1 MLLKTLYLP
10 FVKEAN
16 SFCERLQ
23 LYQKDISCSVETDKT
38 WGQRIKFQKNDISK
52 QLLHDM
58 SETLVSIF
66 TSFRLLYFIET
77 IVRDSYYFTEHEE
90 IQRILELAQEILLH
104 HDEHGLPVYKQRKLH
119 NLLKKIFIE
128 QLQQTDSFH
137 YDSIVKF
144 CLTPF
149 KQQLVDEVGLVIDD
163 FKREEEHQAI
173 VQMIREYIEDKYVV
187 YDTIHLL
194 HGRTFR
200 FYTPAG
206 DRLTKQQLQPLMS
219 QAPLYLFGLNLQEW
233 NLAPLIAISP
243 RRIFVYGELSEAK
256 ILMLMNV
263 FQERVVMKPLH
274 EFPFEQ

>member
-1 MLLKTLYLP
+1 MKTLYLP

-23 LYQKDISCSVETDKT
+23 LLQKDISCTVETDET
-38 WGQRIKFQKNDISK
+38 WGKKINFQKNYLSK

-66 TSFRLLYFIET
+66 TSFRLLQFIES
-77 IVRDSYYFTEHEE
+77 IVRESYYFTEDEE
-90 IQRILELAQEILLH
+90 IRRILELSQEIILQ
-104 HDEHGLPVYKQRKLH
+104 HDDHGLPVYKQRKLH
-119 NLLKKIFIE
+119 NLLQKIFIE

-187 YDTIHLL
+187 YETIHLL
-194 HGRTFR
+194 HGRNFR
-200 FYTPAG
+200 FYTPTG
-206 DRLTKQQLQPLMS
+206 ERLTKQQLRPLMS
-219 QAPLYLFGLNLQEW
+219 QTPLYLFGLNLQEW

-256 ILMLMNV
+256 MLMLMNV
-263 FQERVVMKPLH
+263 FQERVIMKPLQD
-274 EFPFEQ
+274 FPFEQ